1 MDQTVFSKKLPHCSL
16 GHFKYTEKYDTEKI
30 SILDTLELEFP
41 KRSAIAQL
49 GEIPRRLVNSQRS
62 GDMEKKASI
71 AFVLW
76 LVGLLGACGLHRF
89 YVGRTW
95 TGLLW
100 LFTLGLL
107 GVGQLFDLFFLGS
120 MVRQANILNGLKAS
134 VGVNT
139 NTNSNAVAPVFN
151 IQVGLPATAQA
162 VTEEPASK

>member
-1 MDQTVFSKKLPHCSL
+1 
-16 GHFKYTEKYDTEKI
+16 
-30 SILDTLELEFP
+30 
-41 KRSAIAQL
+41 
-49 GEIPRRLVNSQRS
+49 
-62 GDMEKKASI
+62 MEKKASV

-120 MVRQANILNGLKAS
+120 MVRQANILNGLKAG

-151 IQVGLPATAQA
+151 IQIGLPATAQA
-162 VTEEPASK
+162 VADEPASK

>member
-1 MDQTVFSKKLPHCSL
+1 M

-30 SILDTLELEFP
+30 GIMDTLELEFS
-41 KRSAIAQL
+41 KRSAIARL
-49 GEIPRRLVNSQRS
+49 DEISLRLVISRRS
-62 GDMEKKASI
+62 GDMEKKASV

-76 LVGLLGACGLHRF
+76 LAGLLGACGLHRF

-151 IQVGLPATAQA
+151 IHVGLPATAQA
-162 VTEEPASK
+162 VAEEPASK